1 MKIKEAAIASGLSA
15 DTLRYY
21 EKIGMIPPVPKT
33 ASGIRDYNETSL
45 RWIDFIVCLRNA
57 GISIETIRTYVKLAE
72 KGDETIASRK
82 ELLIEQRDLLERKI
96 RKLTDSMRVINYKID
111 HYEEIAEK
119 TDRLIDRNSVV

>member
-1 MKIKEAAIASGLSA
+1 MKIKEAAMALGLSA

-45 RWIDFIVCLRNA
+45 QWIDFIVCLRNA

>member
-1 MKIKEAAIASGLSA
+1 MKIKEAAMALGLSA

-21 EKIGMIPPVPKT
+21 EKVGMIPPVPKT

-45 RWIDFIVCLRNA
+45 QWIDFIVCLRNA

-82 ELLIEQRDLLERKI
+82 KLLIEQRDLLERKI
-96 RKLTDSMRVINYKID
+96 RKLTDSMRAINYKID